1 MAKTY
6 NTLTVANATAGNAIL
21 ASDAAKVFENVNNYR
36 VPPACIVYRS
46 STLTGYT
53 SGAAIS
59 WNAELIDTDGMF
71 AATSTTITIQTAGIY
86 AITLKGQTGGS
97 ATVTEAQ
104 WNILVNGSV
113 ASKVLTREVASN
125 INTIVTTSFIGSFA
139 DSTTIGA
146 SVNISGGSAYT
157 VTGSAN
163 PMTDWGCTTLSVAW
177 VGQAS

>member
-6 NTLTVANATAGNAIL
+6 PAIGPFTAGDIL
-21 ASDAAKVFENVNNYR
+21 TAATMTDVQTNLANQR

-46 STLTGYT
+46 SNLTGYT

-97 ATVTEAQ
+97 AIVTEAQ

-113 ASKVLTREVASN
+113 ATKDLTKDVASN

-139 DSTTIGA
+139 ASTTIGA
-146 SVNISGGSAYT
+146 SVNISGGSAYE

-163 PMTDWGCTTLSVAW
+163 PMTDWQCTTLSVAW